1 MHADDFFAFVGVWL
15 VDGFQ
20 ILEYAGLYMF
30 ADEFGAGTTIL
41 LGFII
46 MADFKSLISFVD

>member
-1 MHADDFFAFVGVWL
+1 MHANDFFAFVGVWL